1 MTARPEDDDDA
12 LSWAGGNADH
22 TLVGSAA
29 TPARTPVAEPTP
41 EPAVVRPEGWQVVTS
56 DEENTA
62 PSERTQMSSLA
73 LLAHGILAGI
83 YLILTISWL
92 RYVQL
97 YGSEY
102 SGVFTQILHVASY
115 VLAVLAPAAWFGAV
129 LWRTRGARSLR
140 ARLIWLLVG
149 AVVLLPL
156 PLLIVSAR

>member
-1 MTARPEDDDDA
+1 MTARPDEDDDA
-12 LSWAGGNADH
+12 LSWAGGDADH
-22 TLVGSAA
+22 TLVEGPA
-29 TPARTPVAEPTP
+29 TPARTPVAEPP
-41 EPAVVRPEGWQVVTS
+41 AEPAVARPEGWQVVTS
-56 DEENTA
+56 DEEKIER
-62 PSERTQMSSLA
+62 PERTQMSSLA
-73 LLAHGILAGI
+73 LLAHGILAGV

-102 SGVFTQILHVASY
+102 SGVLTQILHVASY

-129 LWRTRGARSLR
+129 LWRTRGARALR

-149 AVVLLPL
+149 AIVLLPL